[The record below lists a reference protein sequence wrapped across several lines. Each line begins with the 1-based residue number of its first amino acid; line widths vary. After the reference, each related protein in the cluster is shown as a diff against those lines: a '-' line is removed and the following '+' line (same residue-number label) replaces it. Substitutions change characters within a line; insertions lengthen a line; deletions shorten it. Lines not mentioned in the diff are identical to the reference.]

1 MSTEEFKKIQDFML
15 SDYIPWYFNDY
26 VINQEKETNLNN
38 YQLTHTF
45 YKKFSPTSQNFINLV
60 PLIEK
65 INPSSLIRIKANL
78 APRTEKIHEHG
89 WHTDNNLN
97 CKTAVYYINTNNG
110 YTKFKNGDFVESIAN
125 RLVIF
130 DSNMEHTGSSCTDQK
145 IRCVINLN
153 FTPFPNEI

>member
-45 YKKFSPTSQNFINLV
+45 YKKFSPTSENFINLV

-97 CKTAVYYINTNNG
+97 CKTAVYYINTNN
-110 YTKFKNGDFVESIAN
+110 
-125 RLVIF
+125 
-130 DSNMEHTGSSCTDQK
+130 
-145 IRCVINLN
+145 
-153 FTPFPNEI
+153 